1 MENRDVG
8 TGTVVTVVEVLL
20 STESRKEK
28 ALSIIPRLKTFL
40 VFLLPK
46 NRRELGGYRY
56 REKQQLYHCLEV
68 VQKPKLD
75 A

>member
-1 MENRDVG
+1 MAVASIRN
-8 TGTVVTVVEVLL
+8 
-20 STESRKEK
+20 EK

-56 REKQQLYHCLEV
+56 REKQQLYQCLEV

-75 A
+75 ASELGDAEDTDD